1 MALIINDQISTD
13 GGSTSEAY
21 LNIQKI
27 EIVKGSGLSVSLN
40 LYLNE
45 AARQANS
52 DDRVSSRQVYSKVG
66 IATEEVATDLNSES
80 IYTVAYSKIKA
91 KLEEGGLSVSDS
103 L

>member
-45 AARQANS
+45 AARQADSS
-52 DDRVSSRQVYSKVG
+52 DKVASRQVYSRVG

-80 IYTVAYSKIKA
+80 IYVVTYSKIKA
-91 KLEEGGLSVSDS
+91 KLEESGLTVSDS

>member
-27 EIVKGSGLSVSLN
+27 EIVKDGGLSVFLN

-45 AARQANS
+45 AARQANPN
-52 DDRVSSRQVYSKVG
+52 DKVSSRQIYSRVG
-66 IATEEVATDLNSES
+66 LSMEDVSADLNSES
-80 IYTVAYSKIKA
+80 IYTVAYSKIKS
-91 KLEEGGLSVSDS
+91 KLEGNGLTVSDS

>member
-27 EIVKGSGLSVSLN
+27 EIVKGGGLSVFLN

-45 AARQANS
+45 AARQADSN
-52 DDRVSSRQVYSKVG
+52 DKVTSRQVYSRVG
-66 IATEEVATDLNSES
+66 IAIEEVATDLNSES
-80 IYTVAYSKIKA
+80 IYAVAYSKIKL
-91 KLEEGGLSVSDS
+91 KLEGNGLTVSDS